1 MRESLERIWLKTA
14 NQTSLSCKLS
24 SNDGASRARL
34 TSLDVHSPFPSAI
47 AACPHQTLKPSQT
60 SPLASAGRLGPGAIL
75 QCQVVVTTTG
85 PLVSVSY
92 SNLYSKIKA
101 VRPRSIP
108 VPQDQAV
115 VASELLKV
123 TRLPPTK
130 APGREAPFSPA
141 GIGLSGSFSVFVPAN
156 RKSLSSWCLGT

>member
-1 MRESLERIWLKTA
+1 MQLRPPIPAVPGPHWLLLCWREPLERIWLKTA

-24 SNDGASRARL
+24 SSDGASRARL
-34 TSLDVHSPFPSAI
+34 TSLDVHSLFLSAI

-101 VRPRSIP
+101 VRPRPIP
-108 VPQDQAV
+108 VRQDRAV
-115 VASELLKV
+115 VAWGAARGNVPSIYKHPGAQRPL
-123 TRLPPTK
+123 
-130 APGREAPFSPA
+130 APR
-141 GIGLSGSFSVFVPAN
+141 V
-156 RKSLSSWCLGT
+156 